1 VPATRARGDPQDRRY
16 PTMTGGM
23 ALSFAFFVFVMAAI
37 TVCGHVVLRHST
49 KLHDESWPVRTPSRA
64 ALVNFFRS
72 IGEQFPAAHQEEN
85 KYRLQLARLDYR
97 WPSAVAVFYGI
108 KCTSA
113 LLISALLALALLL
126 AMSGRATI
134 LPMLCG
140 AGFGFLFPDRI
151 LAARIRARGRRLRS
165 GIPAALDLMV
175 LGLES
180 GQSLDHTLEHTS
192 RALRRTNADLSSE
205 FSQVS
210 LEIRARESRAEA
222 LRNLAERSGEPE
234 LRKLSNLLIDSDRF
248 GTSLAPALRTHCKYL
263 RIRYRQQAQET
274 ARKVGVKLIFPIFL
288 LIFPSVLLVTLGPAC
303 IMMYQQ
309 LQILLNA

>member
-1 VPATRARGDPQDRRY
+1 
-16 PTMTGGM
+16 MTEGL
-23 ALSFAFFVFVMAAI
+23 ALSLAFFVFVMVLI
-37 TVCGHVVLRHST
+37 VVCGQVVLRHRTQVS
-49 KLHDESWPVRTPSRA
+49 DERWPVERSSRSV
-64 ALVNFFRS
+64 LVNFFRS
-72 IGEQFPAAHQEEN
+72 IGEQFPAAHKEEN
-85 KYRLQLARLDYR
+85 KYRLRLARLGYR

-113 LLISALLALALLL
+113 LLISASLALALLL
-126 AMSGRATI
+126 TTSGPAAM
-134 LPMLCG
+134 LPVLCG
-140 AGFGFLFPDRI
+140 AGFGFLFPDRV
-151 LAARIRARGRRLRS
+151 LAARIRARARRLRS
-165 GIPAALDLMV
+165 GIPAALDVMV

-192 RALRRTNADLSSE
+192 RALRGTHPDLGAE
-205 FSQVS
+205 FGQVF

-222 LRNLAERSGEPE
+222 LRNLAERNAEPE

-263 RIRYRQQAQET
+263 RIRYRQQAQEA

-309 LQILLNA
+309 LKMLLTA